1 MPEVLE
7 KNPLASRAAEALE
20 GLVFYFVGG
29 IVRDALLGK
38 PCLDVDIVLVPA
50 TSDPLRELKSAIG
63 KLAKTLSVKPTRSQ
77 FLTGKFVLDR
87 GEIDIAL
94 ARKEEYPEPGS
105 LPVVTP
111 ATSLEEDLKRRDF
124 TANAIAMT
132 PSGGLIDPLGG
143 AMDVGDRILRVI
155 HRGSFKDDP
164 TRAIRAIRYKHQLE
178 FSYSG
183 DIEEE
188 FALARRYLAGVSFER
203 IKHELMRSS
212 GRPERAYVWLEIM
225 ERNLLGNRIPDR
237 KALLA
242 LSERATASPESW
254 VLFYGLVSESA
265 PSGLTRIERKIL
277 DTILR
282 NTSKEFKSIGDAH
295 EALRTAPDEALLA
308 LGVLNPL
315 VEDYRQKRHLAK
327 PLTGPEE
334 MKAMGFSGKNLGRA
348 ILALEKSRL
357 EGKIKTR
364 ADEREFLINLP

>member
-20 GLVFYFVGG
+20 GLEFYFVGG

-63 KLAKTLSVKPTRSQ
+63 RLAKTLSVKPTRSQ

-143 AMDVGDRILRVI
+143 ARDVGDRILRVI

-188 FALARRYLAGVSFER
+188 FALARRYLATVSFER

-212 GRPERAYVWLEIM
+212 VRPERADVWLEM
-225 ERNLLGNRIPDR
+225 VKKNLVGEHVPDR
-237 KALLA
+237 GALLT
-242 LSERATASPESW
+242 LSERTELSPDSW
-254 VLFYGLVSESA
+254 VMFYGLVSGSI
-265 PSGLTRIERKIL
+265 PSGLTRPERRIL
-277 DTILR
+277 ACILPNAGR
-282 NTSKEFKSIGDAH
+282 EFGGLGEAH
-295 EALRTAPDEALLA
+295 EALRTAPEEALLVM
-308 LGVLNPL
+308 GVLNPL
-315 VEDYRQKRHLAK
+315 VEDYRRKRPLAR
-327 PLTGPEE
+327 PLTGLEE

-348 ILALEKSRL
+348 ILALEKERV
-357 EGKIKTR
+357 EARVKTR
-364 ADEREFLINLP
+364 EEEAGFLRGLL